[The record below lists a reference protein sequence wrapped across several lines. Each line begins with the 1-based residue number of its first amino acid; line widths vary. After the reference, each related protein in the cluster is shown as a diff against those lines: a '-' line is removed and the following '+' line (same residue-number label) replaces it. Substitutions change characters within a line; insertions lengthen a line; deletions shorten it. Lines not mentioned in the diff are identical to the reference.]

1 MKCPRCQADGLSFWR
16 IWLFN
21 LRQRVRCSECSTE
34 FGVQTPGVVAV
45 GTIVML
51 PASAAAYFSRGG
63 KGLGFAL
70 MLFALVA
77 NFVLTHHYVEL
88 IDLDDSDLE

>member
-1 MKCPRCQADGLSFWR
+1 MRCPNCHEDGLSFWR

-21 LRQRVRCSECSTE
+21 LRQRIDCTACE
-34 FGVQTPGVVAV
+34 VQWAVLLPGKVAA

-51 PASAAAYFSRGG
+51 LASAAAYFSQGG
-63 KGLGFAL
+63 RGLGFVL

-77 NFVLTHHYVEL
+77 NFLLTHHFVEL
-88 IDLDDSDLE
+88 VVRDED

>member
-1 MKCPRCQADGLSFWR
+1 MKCPMCQADGLSFWR

-21 LRQRVRCSECSTE
+21 LRQRISCSACTVE
-34 FGVQTPGVVAV
+34 FKVQTPGVVAG

-51 PASAAAYFSRGG
+51 LAAAAAYFSKGG
-63 KGLGFAL
+63 RGLGFAL

-77 NFVLTHHYVEL
+77 NFVLTHHFVQL
-88 IDLDDSDLE
+88 DDLDDSE